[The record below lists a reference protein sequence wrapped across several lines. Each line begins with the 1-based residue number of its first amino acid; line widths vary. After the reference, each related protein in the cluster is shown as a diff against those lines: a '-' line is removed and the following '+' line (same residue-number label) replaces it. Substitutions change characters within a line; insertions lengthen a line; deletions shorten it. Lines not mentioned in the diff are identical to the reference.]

1 MKQNNIVGVFETKTN
16 LNKIINRVIDGEE
29 FVITKRGIE
38 VAKIIPLKNTKQEL
52 LKTFE
57 KINSFKKQFATNFIT
72 INEITKFKE
81 EGRK

>member
-52 LKTFE
+52 LNTFE
-57 KINSFKKQFATNFIT
+57 EINSFKKQFATNFIT
-72 INEITKFKE
+72 INEVTKFKE

>member
-29 FVITKRGIE
+29 FVITKRGVE
-38 VAKIIPLKNTKQEL
+38 VAKITPFKNTKKEL
-52 LKTFE
+52 LRAFE
-57 KINSFKKQFATNFIT
+57 EINSFKKQFTTNFIT
-72 INEITKFKE
+72 IDEITKFKE